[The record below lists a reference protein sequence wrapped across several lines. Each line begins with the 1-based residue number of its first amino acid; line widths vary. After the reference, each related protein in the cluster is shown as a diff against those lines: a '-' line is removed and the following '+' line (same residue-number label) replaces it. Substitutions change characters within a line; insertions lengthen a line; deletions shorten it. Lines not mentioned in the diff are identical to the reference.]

1 MTLEVRRIVW
11 RHSAF
16 SPEGSYQLPWA
27 LRLLPPPPP
36 PRRSPRCRGWQAVT
50 DDAKEAALGMVDV
63 GTLAKLKGVNH
74 SWSALRC
81 SAPTS
86 SAARVSP
93 RQVSG

>member
-1 MTLEVRRIVW
+1 MA
-11 RHSAF
+11 AF
-16 SPEGSYQLPWA
+16 SVLAGGQLSVAVGSAASP
-27 LRLLPPPPP
+27 PPPPP

-74 SWSALRC
+74 SWSALRGAC